1 MPAGPTRGRSRFR
14 RQSNKEGSL
23 ARLKPTT
30 QYGNLPTLE
39 IEDKG
44 TLGQSNAILTWI
56 GRSYDLHPKDYWE
69 AAQHEALMAYCEEL
83 RERLTPTLRIKD
95 PEEKQKAR
103 QALAEGALQDWGR
116 RAQAL
121 ITGPLVAGDTLN
133 VADIKLY
140 MVLRGFMKGVYDY
153 IPTDVFK
160 AFPKLI
166 GLYEVVASDARVVSW
181 ITKTE

>member
-1 MPAGPTRGRSRFR
+1 M
-14 RQSNKEGSL
+14 
-23 ARLKPTT
+23 
-30 QYGNLPTLE
+30 
-39 IEDKG
+39 
-44 TLGQSNAILTWI
+44 
-56 GRSYDLHPKDYWE
+56 
-69 AAQHEALMAYCEEL
+69 
-83 RERLTPTLRIKD
+83 
-95 PEEKQKAR
+95 
-103 QALAEGALQDWGR
+103 AEGALQDWGR